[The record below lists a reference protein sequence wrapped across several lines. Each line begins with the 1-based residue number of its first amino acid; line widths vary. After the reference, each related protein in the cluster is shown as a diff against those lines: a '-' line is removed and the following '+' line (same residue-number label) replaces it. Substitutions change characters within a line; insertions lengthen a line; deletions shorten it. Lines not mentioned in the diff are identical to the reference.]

1 MDGKAAMDDAE
12 LRHTPLYGWHAA
24 NGGRMVPFGGWQ
36 MPVQYAAGPGEEH
49 QCVRTAAGLFDTCH
63 MGRLLVDGRDAAAFL
78 QRMQTWN
85 ISRLGAGRAH
95 YAMLLREDAGVLDDI
110 FVCRLDPG
118 WLLVVNASNRDKDL
132 AHLTAAADGLDVRI
146 RDLSDA
152 TGMIALQ
159 GPAAR
164 RVLARLAP
172 DAELP
177 AYHRVVR
184 RKIAGIE
191 ATVCATG
198 YTGEPG
204 YELIVPV
211 VDCAGLWEALL
222 AAGAPDGIAACGM
235 AARDSLRAE
244 ACLPRHGQELD
255 ESTDP
260 VSAGLDGAAV
270 CMPGHD
276 FVGKST
282 LASIA
287 AAGPARRL
295 IAFRMA
301 EAGVPQQSHPIE
313 AGGSA
318 VGSVTTGL
326 FSPSTGLNVG
336 MGYVEAASAEV
347 GGTVHIVI
355 RDARKAARIVARP
368 FYRSPHW
375 R

>member
-1 MDGKAAMDDAE
+1 MDDVE

-24 NGGRMVPFGGWQ
+24 HGGRMIPSSGWQ
-36 MPVQYAAGPGEEH
+36 LPEQYAGGPREEH
-49 QCVRTAAGLFDTCH
+49 RRVRTAAGLFDLCH
-63 MGRLLVDGRDAAAFL
+63 LGRLLVDGRDAAGFL
-78 QRMQTWN
+78 QRMQTWDV
-85 ISRLGAGRAH
+85 SKLGAGQAH
-95 YAMLLREDAGVLDDI
+95 YAMLLRDDAGVLDDL
-110 FVCRLDPG
+110 FVLRLDPG
-118 WLLVVNASNRDKDL
+118 WLLVVNASNRERDI
-132 AHLTAAADGLDVRI
+132 AHLTSASAGLDVRI

-164 RVLARLAP
+164 RILSRLA
-172 DAELP
+172 DGAALP
-177 AYHRVVR
+177 AYHRVSR
-184 RKIAGIE
+184 MKIAGFE
-191 ATVCATG
+191 TTVSATG

-211 VDCAGLWEALL
+211 IDCAGLWEELL
-222 AAGAPDGIAACGM
+222 AAGAPDGAAACGM

-244 ACLPRHGQELD
+244 ACLPGYGRELD
-255 ESTDP
+255 ETVDP

-270 CMPGHD
+270 RMPGHD
-276 FVGKST
+276 FIGKSA

-287 AAGPARRL
+287 AAGPSRRL
-295 IAFRMA
+295 VALRMT
-301 EAGVPQQSHPIE
+301 EAGLPRQGYAIE
-313 AGGSA
+313 AERGV

-326 FSPSTGLNVG
+326 ASPSTGQYVG

-347 GGTVHIVI
+347 GRTIRVVI
-355 RDARKAARIVARP
+355 RDARKAARIVERP

>member
-1 MDGKAAMDDAE
+1 MEEAE
-12 LRHTPLYGWHAA
+12 LRRTPLHSWHTA

-36 MPVQYAAGPGEEH
+36 MPVQYEAGPREEH
-49 QCVRTAAGLFDTCH
+49 QRVRTAAGLFDTCH
-63 MGRLLVDGRDAAAFL
+63 MGRLLVDGRDAGAFL
-78 QRMQTWN
+78 QRVQTWDVA
-85 ISRLGAGRAH
+85 RLGAGQAH
-95 YAMLLREDAGVLDDI
+95 YAMLLREDGGVLDDI
-110 FVCRLDPG
+110 FVYHIDPG

-132 AHLTAAADGLDVRI
+132 AHLAAAAAGLNMRI

-164 RVLARLAP
+164 RILARLAS
-172 DAELP
+172 DADLP

-184 RKIAGIE
+184 LKVAGIE

-204 YELIVPV
+204 FELLMPV
-211 VDCAGLWEALL
+211 VDCGGLWEALL
-222 AAGAPDGIAACGM
+222 ADGAPDGIAACGL

-244 ACLPRHGQELD
+244 ACLPLYGHELG
-255 ESTDP
+255 ETVDP

-270 CMPGHD
+270 RMPGHD
-276 FVGKST
+276 FIGKSA
-282 LASIA
+282 LASITA
-287 AAGPARRL
+287 SGPARRL

-301 EAGVPQQSHPIE
+301 EAGVPRQGYPIE
-313 AGGSA
+313 AGDGA
-318 VGSVTTGL
+318 VGAVTTGL
-326 FSPSTGLNVG
+326 FSPSTGQYVG

-347 GGTVHIVI
+347 GGAVRIVI
-355 RDARKAARIVARP
+355 RDARKPARIVARP

>member
-1 MDGKAAMDDAE
+1 MDDAE
-12 LRHTPLYGWHAA
+12 LRHTPLHGWHAA
-24 NGGRMVPFGGWQ
+24 NGGRMAPFDGWQ
-36 MPVQYAAGPGEEH
+36 MPEQYAGGPREEH
-49 QCVRTAAGLFDTCH
+49 QRVRTAAGLFDTCH
-63 MGRLLVDGRDAAAFL
+63 LGRLLVDGKGAAAFL
-78 QRMQTWN
+78 QRMQTWDV
-85 ISRLGAGRAH
+85 SRLGAGRAH

-110 FVCRLDPG
+110 FVYRLDQG

-132 AHLTAAADGLDVRI
+132 AHLTVAAAGLDVRI

-164 RVLARLAP
+164 RILARLAS
-172 DAELP
+172 DAGLP
-177 AYHRVVR
+177 AYHRVSR
-184 RKIAGIE
+184 LTIASVE

-211 VDCAGLWEALL
+211 VDCTGLWEALL
-222 AAGAPDGIAACGM
+222 AAGAPDGVAACGL

-244 ACLPRHGQELD
+244 ASLSRYGRELD
-255 ESTDP
+255 TTVDP
-260 VSAGLDGAAV
+260 VSAGLEGAAV
-270 CMPGHD
+270 RMPGHD
-276 FVGKST
+276 FIGKSA

-287 AAGPARRL
+287 ATGPARRL
-295 IAFRMA
+295 VAFRMT
-301 EAGVPQQSHPIE
+301 EDGVPQQGCPIV
-313 AGGSA
+313 AGDRE
-318 VGSVTTGL
+318 VGVVTTGL

-347 GGTVHIVI
+347 GGAVHIAI
-355 RDARKAARIVARP
+355 RDARKAARIVERP
-368 FYRSPHW
+368 FYRSPHG